1 MDEKIFNEIIDRL
14 ARIET
19 KLDNI
24 EHSLYGN
31 GHPGLVRE
39 MEEARREITLLKA
52 RQSWFGTSLAGWLSV
67 IAWLATTILAIL
79 DLLLK
84 K

>member
-1 MDEKIFNEIIDRL
+1 MDERIFNEIIDRL

-67 IAWLATTILAIL
+67 IAWLVTTAVSIVSILR
-79 DLLLK
+79 K
-84 K
+84 